1 MAKPKYKGTFFC
13 RPIYTYHMLK
23 SAPPSKSPPSNAL
36 YISYAIYTYH
46 MLKSAPLHLFFLSE
60 GDEVHPSDHP
70 SKSPPSRAIFHDM
83 DGVQF
88 YVFRDKKKKSG
99 AIFFK

>member
-1 MAKPKYKGTFFC
+1 
-13 RPIYTYHMLK
+13 
-23 SAPPSKSPPSNAL
+23 
-36 YISYAIYTYH
+36 

-60 GDEVHPSDHP
+60 GDEIHPSDHP

-88 YVFRDKKKKSG
+88 SKEASVGAHSPKTFTYSEIKAMFGAELFWVMSG
-99 AIFFK
+99 ENELFYF